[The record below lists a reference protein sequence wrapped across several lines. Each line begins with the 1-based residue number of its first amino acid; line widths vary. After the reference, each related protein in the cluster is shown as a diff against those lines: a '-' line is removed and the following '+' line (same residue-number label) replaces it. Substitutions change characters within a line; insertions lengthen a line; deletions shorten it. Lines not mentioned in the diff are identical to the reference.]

1 MVARKPEAPFAWLVV
16 YTVPEWPQIGPTED
30 LKDGPGR
37 VIVEHDG
44 RKRTDMFLLREGHP
58 QESLTIHTRT
68 AAIRAHLG
76 ANRSDLTVS
85 PFHRDE
91 YFGQALGLA
100 VGDAHPTDSA
110 AEVDWNAAAWFGAL
124 RDGAAWSNVRSAAH
138 LLPTLGRFFPK
149 GPPTSVAK
157 ALGDTWADTDFGLVL
172 VELPSL
178 TAHTKLAVRGRL
190 LADMAVFEAW
200 VRKGKRRPS
209 TFVDV

>member
-16 YTVPEWPQIGPTED
+16 YTVPEWPQIGPPDD

-37 VIVEHDG
+37 TIVERDG
-44 RKRTDMFLLREGHP
+44 GGKPDITSLQEGRAPERLHQHHRMAEIRE
-58 QESLTIHTRT
+58 Q
-68 AAIRAHLG
+68 LG
-76 ANRSDLTVS
+76 PNRSDLTVS
-85 PFHRDE
+85 PIHRDE
-91 YFGQALGLA
+91 YFGLALGLA
-100 VGDAHPTDSA
+100 VGDAHPVDSA
-110 AEVDWNAAAWFGAL
+110 ADVAWDTPAWFGAL
-124 RDGAAWSNVRSAAH
+124 RDGAAWANMRGH
-138 LLPTLGRFFPK
+138 KLLPTLGRFFPK

-200 VRKGKRRPS
+200 VRKGRRQPS
-209 TFVDV
+209 VFVDV